1 VIPRNSALDRLQDIE
16 ALTDVALSRL
26 DEQQLLNVLLDR
38 VKTILRADT
47 AAVLL
52 LDHARGQLV
61 ATAASGIE
69 DEVRQGVRIPVG
81 AGFAGRIAAERHP
94 VILHQVD
101 STTVHNPLLVDRG
114 IRSLLGV
121 PLLAGGKVIG
131 VLHVG
136 SVSDRWF
143 GPEDAELLQLA
154 ADRAALAVQSIQSQ
168 DDRLA
173 ALALHRSLIPAGLPQ
188 VPGAQ
193 FAARYVTGTGNVGGD
208 WYDVFILPGG
218 ELGMVIGDVAGSGLH
233 AAVIMG
239 RMRSALRAYA
249 LQTTDPGAVLR
260 LLDRKIQYF
269 ERDAMATVLYAVY
282 EPDTGRLTMSSAG
295 HLPPVLLVPGEEPD
309 VAGIAVDVPIGVADD
324 HPRTST
330 VLEVA
335 PGSLVCLYTDGLV
348 ERRDRSLD
356 TGIGYLAAALGTV
369 MKEPGPLPL
378 AEEACIAVMRV
389 LVGASAATDDVA
401 VLMMH
406 RPAVT

>member
-1 VIPRNSALDRLQDIE
+1 MIPRNSALDRLQDIE

-101 STTVHNPLLVDRG
+101 STTVHNPLLADRG

-348 ERRDRSLD
+348 ERRDQSLD

>member
-1 VIPRNSALDRLQDIE
+1 VIPRSSGLDRLQDIE

-26 DEQQLLNVLLDR
+26 DEQQLLSVLLDR

-69 DEVRQGVRIPVG
+69 DEVRQGVSIPVG

-173 ALALHRSLIPAGLPQ
+173 ALALHRSLSPAGLPQ

-218 ELGMVIGDVAGSGLH
+218 EIGLVIGDVAGSGLH

-260 LLDRKIQYF
+260 MLDRKIQYF

-282 EPDTGRLTMSSAG
+282 EPGTGQLTVSSAG
-295 HLPPVLLVPGEEPD
+295 HLPPVLMAPGEEPD
-309 VAGIAVDVPIGVADD
+309 VTSIAVDVPIGVTDD

-330 VLEVA
+330 VLAVA

-348 ERRDRSLD
+348 ERRDQPLD
-356 TGIGYLAAALGTV
+356 TGIGCLAAALGTV
-369 MKEPGPLPL
+369 MKERGPLPL
-378 AEEACIAVMRV
+378 AEEACIAVMRA

-406 RPAVT
+406 RPAVG

>member
-1 VIPRNSALDRLQDIE
+1 MIPRSSGLDRLQDIE

-26 DEQQLLNVLLDR
+26 DGQQLLTVLLDR
-38 VKTILRADT
+38 VKAILRADT

-101 STTVHNPLLVDRG
+101 STTVHNPLLADRG

-348 ERRDRSLD
+348 ERRDQSLD

>member
-101 STTVHNPLLVDRG
+101 STTVHNPLLADRG

-348 ERRDRSLD
+348 ERRDQSLD